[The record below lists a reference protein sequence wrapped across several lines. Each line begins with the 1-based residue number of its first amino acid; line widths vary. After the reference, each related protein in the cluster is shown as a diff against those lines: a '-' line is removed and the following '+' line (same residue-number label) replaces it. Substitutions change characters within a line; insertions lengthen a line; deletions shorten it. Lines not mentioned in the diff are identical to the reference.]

1 MKEFIHEHKSIFEDA
16 KLPELRKEELL
27 NLLMGLEI
35 NQAKNFSISVRDGGA
50 DVAVFHKEEGF
61 TPERIESIV
70 QMQRENQEYIL
81 RIFSKV
87 DKYHLTM
94 DVTFKFLLIES
105 TDNLEPF

>member
-16 KLPELRKEELL
+16 KIPELTKQELYS
-27 NLLMGLEI
+27 LLLGLEI
-35 NQAKNFSISVRDGGA
+35 DQAKEFSISVRDGGA

-61 TPERIESIV
+61 TTERIKSIV
-70 QMQRENQEYIL
+70 HMQRENREYIL

-105 TDNLEPF
+105 DFNLEPF